1 MWFSSMYFTSQC
13 HYSSDTMTLCC
24 VVIPY
29 KLKHS
34 HLEGEGRLIRLG
46 ELMKLA
52 RLKKQVNGAEQ
63 MAHPFRA
70 LATLA
75 KDLVSGLSTHT
86 TAHTACNS
94 CSRHSGALFWPLAGT
109 ARMWCT

>member
-63 MAHPFRA
+63 MDHPSRA

-94 CSRHSGALFWPLAGT
+94 RSRHSGALFWPLAGT
-109 ARMWCT
+109 ASMWCT